1 MYKSISR
8 NIAETHT
15 TLDLDWIFID
25 QCEKVAFCLSNSF
38 YENTQKMHTVH
49 DLVPQCHQ
57 LRKAHQ
63 CAWGLF
69 HVICMCM
76 SAGARIKADKALIC
90 FVVVLIFRL
99 SLSYFSRYKEIAG
112 RLEAAFSEGLAVAAG
127 SVFHLQVSEVLWSCL
142 AKCWSD
148 KVYVPPLAHR
158 LWKLTLQLY
167 ARYAKFLD
175 EVS

>member
-1 MYKSISR
+1 M
-8 NIAETHT
+8 
-15 TLDLDWIFID
+15 
-25 QCEKVAFCLSNSF
+25 
-38 YENTQKMHTVH
+38 
-49 DLVPQCHQ
+49 
-57 LRKAHQ
+57 
-63 CAWGLF
+63 
-69 HVICMCM
+69 
-76 SAGARIKADKALIC
+76 
-90 FVVVLIFRL
+90 VLIFRL

-175 EVS
+175 EVLYNANHLLVPPMLSPHLARRCAGADQDSRYGGDQRANEAPAQLGLLHLQPDVGG

>member
-1 MYKSISR
+1 M
-8 NIAETHT
+8 
-15 TLDLDWIFID
+15 
-25 QCEKVAFCLSNSF
+25 
-38 YENTQKMHTVH
+38 
-49 DLVPQCHQ
+49 
-57 LRKAHQ
+57 
-63 CAWGLF
+63 
-69 HVICMCM
+69 
-76 SAGARIKADKALIC
+76 
-90 FVVVLIFRL
+90 VLIFRL

-175 EVS
+175 EVL